1 MIRSRRLPLP
11 AAGLLLAAGL
21 LGTADWTAAQTTSKS
36 GQATV
41 HPAHELSVEPGG
53 GRGLKPQWIK
63 YTAPDKSLSFFYPA
77 GWKAQA
83 KGSTIQAVSEASGE
97 EVLMISVPNTAKKS
111 PATLVQD
118 VVDQLRR
125 EIPDLKTTD
134 AVSRDSRSVSMNMTF
149 SRQGVAFQ
157 GQVSMITE
165 ADKGVWL
172 SYSGPAAHY
181 LSERGAA
188 ICRGVAGSLK
198 AGPDAQPPTVMI
210 PPSGGEQAAAAHPPA
225 AQPGMPRTRTVK
237 PEPVT
242 PPPQPA
248 DSRGAAS
255 AGEPAKSRGTASA
268 PTDIKDAWFL
278 PAGRELSGFYAA
290 SLPRPATTAKVP
302 GTAGASRGSSGSSQ
316 AATATGGGD
325 IQVAFYRDG
334 TVRAKYMANR
344 ATAGGTSSASLRFE
358 GRYNLAADGRL
369 SAGPLTLTRT
379 SRTALE
385 LDKHMTMLQL
395 NGQYDRAA
403 DRFTATVETYDPVKS
418 RWGKLA
424 ENCML
429 TRATERQSSFDGT
442 TRGTATKTTVTK
454 D

>member
-1 MIRSRRLPLP
+1 MIRSRRLSLP

-21 LGTADWTAAQTTSKS
+21 LGAADWTAAQTTSKS
-36 GQATV
+36 GQSTV
-41 HPAHELSVEPGG
+41 HPAHELNVEPGG

-111 PATLVQD
+111 PAALAQD

-125 EIPDLKTTD
+125 EIPDLKTAD
-134 AVSRDSRSVSMNMTF
+134 ALGRDSRTVSMNMTF

-157 GQVSMITE
+157 GQASMITE

-181 LSERGAA
+181 LTERGAA
-188 ICRGVAGSLK
+188 ICRGVAGSLT
-198 AGPDAQPPTVMI
+198 AGPDAQPPNVMI
-210 PPSGGEQAAAAHPPA
+210 PPSGGEQAASAHSSA
-225 AQPGMPRTRTVK
+225 VQPGMPRTRTVK

-290 SLPRPATTAKVP
+290 SLPRQAAVAKAPA
-302 GTAGASRGSSGSSQ
+302 TAGASRGSSGSSQ
-316 AATATGGGD
+316 ATTATRGGD
-325 IQVAFYRDG
+325 IQVAFYQDG
-334 TVRAKYMANR
+334 TVRAKYLA
-344 ATAGGTSSASLRFE
+344 AVVTGGRTSSVPLGYE
-358 GRYNLAADGRL
+358 GRYALTADGRL

-379 SRTALE
+379 SRTALD
-385 LDKHMTMLQL
+385 LDKHMSLLQL
-395 NGQYDRAA
+395 NGRYDRAA
-403 DRFTATVETYDPVKS
+403 DRFTATIETYDPAKS

-424 ENCML
+424 ENCVL
-429 TRATERQSSFDGT
+429 ARATERQSSFSGT
-442 TRGTATKTTVTK
+442 TRGTTTKSTVTK